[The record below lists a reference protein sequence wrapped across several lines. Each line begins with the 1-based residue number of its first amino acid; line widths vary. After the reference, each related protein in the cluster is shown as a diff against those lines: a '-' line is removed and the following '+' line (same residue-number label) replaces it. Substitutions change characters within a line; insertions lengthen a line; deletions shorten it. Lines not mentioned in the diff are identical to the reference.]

1 MTGVERTHERTVVDR
16 DGDETPALEVDELS
30 HRYGRTRALAD
41 VSIAVAPG
49 ELIALL
55 GPSGCGK
62 TTLVQAIAGHLHP
75 TAGQVALHGTT
86 VTAVPP
92 ESRGVGVVFQ
102 QSTLYPH
109 MTVAENVA
117 YGLTAQG
124 VSDETRA
131 ARVRRYLELVE
142 LAHLRAASPDALS
155 GGQARRVELA
165 RALAPEPDVLV
176 LDEPLSALDRRLR
189 VRLRDEITRIQRTTG
204 VTTLFVTHDQADA
217 MAVAD
222 RLVVMRDG
230 TVAATGTPRAL
241 YESPPNRFTARFLGR
256 SNELA
261 GRVVG
266 DDVDGSADHALGST
280 ARDGELDMVR
290 VAIGE
295 AAFVVP
301 DTPPE
306 ADQVLVHVRPEAV
319 RVAAAGAD
327 DDHGTS
333 DRDGSDRDAE
343 GGGPSADRDTTVS
356 LGGTVAR
363 VADAGSRYDVHVSL
377 DSAIAIDEG
386 TETPRAADSPP
397 TVTAECTRCR
407 LATGDRVQVAFDGR
421 DVSVFPRP
429 TECADSG
436 GAGGPGR

>member
-1 MTGVERTHERTVVDR
+1 MTGVERTRDRAVAGR
-16 DGDETPALEVDELS
+16 DGDETPALEVDGLS
-30 HRYGRTRALAD
+30 HRYGRTQALTD
-41 VSIAVAPG
+41 VSVAAAPG

-86 VTAVPP
+86 VTTVPP

-102 QSTLYPH
+102 RSTLYPH

-117 YGLTAQG
+117 YGLAAQG
-124 VSDETRA
+124 VPDETRA
-131 ARVRRYLELVE
+131 ERVRRYLELVE
-142 LAHLRAASPDALS
+142 LTHLRAASPDALS

-217 MAVAD
+217 MTVAD

-261 GRVVG
+261 GRVVD
-266 DDVDGSADHALGST
+266 DDVGRALGDAAS
-280 ARDGELDMVR
+280 DDELDLVR
-290 VAIGE
+290 VAVGE
-295 AAFVVP
+295 TRFVVP
-301 DTPPE
+301 DTAPKT
-306 ADQVLVHVRPEAV
+306 DRVLVHVRPEAV
-319 RVAAAGAD
+319 RVAAAGVGD
-327 DDHGTS
+327 DRERTDRNGSDHDAESG
-333 DRDGSDRDAE
+333 GPNADRDA
-343 GGGPSADRDTTVS
+343 TVS
-356 LGGTVAR
+356 LDGTVAR

-377 DSAIAIDEG
+377 DSATAIDEG
-386 TETPRAADSPP
+386 LETPRAVDSPP

-407 LATGDRVQVAFDGR
+407 LAAGDRVRIAFDGR
-421 DVSVFPRP
+421 DVSVFPRS
-429 TECADSG
+429 TERAESG
-436 GAGGPGR
+436 GAGDPVR

>member
-1 MTGVERTHERTVVDR
+1 MTSVERAR
-16 DGDETPALEVDELS
+16 DQAVAGRDSGETPALEVDRLS
-30 HRYGRTRALAD
+30 HRYGRTHALDD
-41 VSIAVAPG
+41 VSITVAPG

-62 TTLVQAIAGHLHP
+62 TTLVQAIAGHVRP
-75 TAGQVALHGTT
+75 TAGRIALRGTA
-86 VTAVPP
+86 VTAAAP
-92 ESRGVGVVFQ
+92 ESRDVGVVFQ

-117 YGLTAQG
+117 YGLAAQG
-124 VSDETRA
+124 VVDEQREE
-131 ARVRRYLELVE
+131 RVRRYLELVE

-189 VRLRDEITRIQRTTG
+189 VRLRDEIARIQRTTG

-222 RLVVMRDG
+222 RLVVLHDG
-230 TVAATGTPRAL
+230 AVAATGTPRTL

-261 GRVVG
+261 GHVV
-266 DDVDGSADHALGST
+266 DDTD
-280 ARDGELDMVR
+280 RVR

-295 AAFVVP
+295 TRFVVP
-301 DTPPE
+301 ETAPE
-306 ADQVLVHVRPEAV
+306 TDQVLVHVRPEAV
-319 RVAAAGAD
+319 RVVSERAD
-327 DDHGTS
+327 DDDGTT
-333 DRDGSDRDAE
+333 DRNGGDHDT
-343 GGGPSADRDTTVS
+343 GGGGSTGDCDTAVS

-377 DSAIAIDEG
+377 DSAASVD
-386 TETPRAADSPP
+386 TDDETPQEADSPP
-397 TVTAECTRCR
+397 TVTAECTTCG
-407 LATGDRVQVAFDGR
+407 LAAGDRVRVAFDGH
-421 DVSVFPRP
+421 DVSVFPLS
-429 TECADSG
+429 ADRLGSG
-436 GAGGPGR
+436 GEGDPVR